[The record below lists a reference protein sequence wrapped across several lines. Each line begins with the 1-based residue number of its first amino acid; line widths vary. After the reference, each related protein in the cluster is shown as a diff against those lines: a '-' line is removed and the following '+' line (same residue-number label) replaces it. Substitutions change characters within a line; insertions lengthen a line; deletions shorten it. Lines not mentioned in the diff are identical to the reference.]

1 MITLRKAEDRF
12 VTHMGWLDS
21 RHTFSFGDHHDP
33 QHMGFRALRVLND
46 DRVAAGAGFP
56 PHPHRDME
64 IVSVVLAGALAH
76 RDSMGT
82 GSVIRPGD
90 VQRMTAGTGVVHSEM
105 NASATEPTRF
115 LQIWLVPQRTGLP
128 PGYEQRSF
136 PFEGRRDELVLVASH
151 DGHEGSVTIHQ
162 DASLWM
168 AVLGEGRSVSHELRE
183 DRHAWVQV
191 ASGALE
197 LYGLEMREG
206 DGAAVSARERLDIV
220 GRAPRTELL
229 LFDLA

>member
-12 VTHMGWLDS
+12 VTRVDWLDS

-33 QHMGFRALRVLND
+33 EHMGFRALRVLND

-64 IVSVVLAGALAH
+64 IVSVVLEGALAH
-76 RDSMGT
+76 RDSMGN
-82 GSVIRPGD
+82 GSVIRPGE
-90 VQRMTAGTGVVHSEM
+90 VQRMTAGTGIVHSEM
-105 NASATEPTRF
+105 NPSPEEPTRF
-115 LQIWLVPQRTGLP
+115 LQIWIVPQEGGLA
-128 PGYEQRSF
+128 PGCEQRSF
-136 PFEGRRDELVLVASH
+136 PFEERTDELVLVASR
-151 DGHEGSVTIHQ
+151 DGHQGSVTIHQ
-162 DASLWM
+162 DVSLWI
-168 AVLGEGRSVSHELRE
+168 AVLGEGRSLLHELR
-183 DRHAWVQV
+183 DGRHVWVQV

-206 DGAAVSARERLDIV
+206 DGAAISSRERIDIV